1 MVYYKCFNL
10 KVLPEGL
17 LRRCLL
23 ASIGWL
29 ICHIVAAQVPSAP
42 INFYVISED
51 GQNELFWSANPAVE
65 GVTDYTVYRSLD
77 KVDFTNLATI
87 SGSSTLQY
95 TDNTVENGI
104 TYFYHLTATNG
115 TGEGPASIVD
125 AGEPQSDFGE
135 FMAFDGST
143 DSVTINNSDELQL
156 ADESF
161 TIALWVRV
169 RGLPDGANEA
179 HLVSRFENGS
189 NNEAYALRIFK
200 NSGQLEFR
208 TNGGRTVKRTQ
219 ETLKED
225 KWYHIAVSY
234 NNNPGSRQ
242 VFANDVKIYL
252 NGVLTNDDMG
262 GTNTRLLDPQPSV
275 GGRLVIGGDITVRNR
290 FFDGYMD
297 ELYIWDRVR
306 TPAEIMSDQCTRFR
320 GDEPGL
326 LGLWHFD
333 EEQVEVPVVYD
344 YTPNANNGGN
354 NIDIID
360 FTPVARDDFGLIT
373 ENTSG
378 TMNIQ
383 SNDVSISTSPLVG
396 ALMSGYPLS
405 GNANLVNNDSTVRY
419 TPNNGFFGI
428 DTVKYIVSDTAVFC
442 NTAPERD
449 TATVFVYVQCN
460 QRDELNWN
468 DRLPGNDVTAATLIE
483 NGLFFDFSSTD
494 SNGILTSF
502 ITGND
507 FQSTNA
513 LVWKQDPSTNTE
525 ESITKLTFNRKV
537 DQFCLD
543 LMDIDADPTGFA
555 DSVVVNAYREG
566 NLVMLTERDFTAGT
580 AIDFKGE
587 NSFIGTALV
596 DDAAGTDGNVSLCF
610 FVPIDSMHVVFT
622 NASGAPSNP
631 SEQSLGIG
639 NFTWCSFP
647 NRAPVVTSEGVV
659 ATDTLFYQIP
669 TDSTL
674 VVCLNIT
681 DADRDSVSIS
691 VSGALSGTGDTDI
704 ATPLD
709 TCFTY
714 TPEEGATGTESF
726 TVTVCDNRPDQLCT
740 EVVVAVRL
748 ETSSPP
754 PPPPPPPPVDGFFIS
769 EALTPNGDRILD
781 HWEITGI
788 ERFPNNHVKVFN
800 IWGDLIFQQS
810 GYNNDERAWTGQ
822 TGKGA
827 VIGSK
832 EAPDGTYF
840 YVLDLQNGGELLK
853 GHVVLKR

>member
-1 MVYYKCFNL
+1 MVYCKSFNL

-17 LRRCLL
+17 LRRGLL
-23 ASIGWL
+23 VTIGWL
-29 ICHIVAAQVPSAP
+29 ICHIVAAQVPTAP
-42 INFYVISED
+42 INFYVISAD
-51 GQNELFWSANPAVE
+51 GQNELSWSANPAAE

-77 KVDFTNLATI
+77 KLSFTNLATI

-104 TYFYHLTATNG
+104 TYFYYLTATNG

-135 FMAFDGST
+135 FMVFDGST

-156 ADESF
+156 ANESF
-161 TIALWVRV
+161 TIGLWVRV
-169 RGLPDGANEA
+169 KSLPDGGNEA
-179 HLVSRFENGS
+179 YLVSRFQNGT
-189 NNEAYALRIFK
+189 NNETYALRF
-200 NSGQLEFR
+200 NNTGQLEFR
-208 TNGGRTVKRTQ
+208 TNGSASSFKRTV
-219 ETLKED
+219 ETLTENN
-225 KWYHIAVSY
+225 WYHIAVVY
-234 NNNPGSRQ
+234 NNNPSGPF
-242 VFANDVKIYL
+242 VFPGEVQIYI
-252 NGVLTNDDMG
+252 NGILTTDDQ
-262 GTNTRLLDPQPSV
+262 TSSIIADPLSSV
-275 GGRLVIGGDITVRNR
+275 DGRLVIGADVTVDNR

-320 GDEPGL
+320 GDESGL

-333 EEQVEVPVVYD
+333 EEEVEVPVVYD

-378 TMNIQ
+378 TINIQ
-383 SNDVSISTSPLVG
+383 SNDVSISTMPLVG
-396 ALMSGYPLS
+396 TLMSGYPLS
-405 GNANLVNNDSTVRY
+405 GNANLMNNDSTVSY
-419 TPNNGFFGI
+419 TPNSGFFGV

-442 NTAPERD
+442 NTAPEKD
-449 TATVFVYVQCN
+449 TAMVFVYVQCN

-468 DRLPGNDVTAATLIE
+468 DRSPGSDVTTATIIE

-494 SNGILTSF
+494 NNGILTSF
-502 ITGND
+502 IIGSD

-543 LMDIDADPTGFA
+543 LMDIDADPAGFA
-555 DSVVVNAYREG
+555 DSIVVNAYREG
-566 NLVMLTERDFTAGT
+566 NLVRLTERDFTAGT
-580 AIDFKGE
+580 AVDFKGQ
-587 NSFIGTALV
+587 NSFTGNTLV
-596 DDAAGTDGNVSLCF
+596 DDAVGTDGNVSLCF

-622 NASGAPSNP
+622 NASGASSNP

-691 VSGALSGTGDTDI
+691 VSGVLSGTGDTDI

-714 TPEEGATGTESF
+714 TPEEGSTGTEAF

-740 EVVVAVRL
+740 EVVVSVRL
-748 ETSSPP
+748 ETPP
-754 PPPPPPPPVDGFFIS
+754 PPPPPPIGDFFIS

-840 YVLDLQNGGELLK
+840 YVLDLQNGEELLK